1 MGTLSLAMHAEQ
13 TLMTP
18 LEGIRSLY
26 ERHSE
31 TVYRTALRVTG
42 NPADAED
49 VMQTVFMRVLH
60 LDNAIDPEATPA
72 SYFRRAATN
81 ASLDILRRK
90 TSRHEEPLDEGLGR
104 ASPESPAELKQQLR
118 RAIGQLDPKDAE
130 LFVLRFVEGLS
141 NGELAELW
149 GVEKAQI
156 AMRIFKIRQQLQ
168 QLLGE

>member
-1 MGTLSLAMHAEQ
+1 MGTLSLATHAEQ

-18 LEGIRSLY
+18 VEGVRALY

-49 VMQTVFMRVLH
+49 VLQTVFMRVLH
-60 LDNAIDPEATPA
+60 QENALDPETTPA

-81 ASLDILRRK
+81 ASLDILRRR
-90 TSRHEEPLDEGLGR
+90 TSRNEAPLDEGLGR
-104 ASPESPAELKQQLR
+104 ASPESPAVLKEQLR
-118 RAIGQLDPKDAE
+118 RAIGQLDPADAE
-130 LFVLRFVEGLS
+130 LFVLRFVEGMS

-149 GVEKAQI
+149 ELEKAQI
-156 AMRIFKIRQQLQ
+156 AMRIYRIRQQLQ
-168 QLLGE
+168 QLLCQ

>member
-1 MGTLSLAMHAEQ
+1 MGTLSLATHAEQ

-18 LEGIRSLY
+18 VEGVRALY

-49 VMQTVFMRVLH
+49 VLQTVFMRVLH
-60 LDNAIDPEATPA
+60 QENALDPETTPA

-81 ASLDILRRK
+81 ASLDILRRR
-90 TSRHEEPLDEGLGR
+90 TSRNEAPLDEGLGR
-104 ASPESPAELKQQLR
+104 ASPESPAVLKEQLR
-118 RAIGQLDPKDAE
+118 RAIGQLDPADAE
-130 LFVLRFVEGLS
+130 LFVLRFVEGMS

-149 GVEKAQI
+149 GLEKAQI
-156 AMRIFKIRQQLQ
+156 AMRIYRIRQQLQ
-168 QLLGE
+168 QFLGQ

>member
-1 MGTLSLAMHAEQ
+1 MGTLSLATYAER
-13 TLMTP
+13 TFMTP
-18 LEGIRSLY
+18 IEGVQALY

-31 TVYRTALRVTG
+31 TVYRSALRVTG

-60 LDNAIDPEATPA
+60 QEIPLDPEATPS

-81 ASLDILRRK
+81 ASLDILRRR
-90 TSRHEEPLDEGLGR
+90 TSRNEAPLDDGLGR
-104 ASPESPAELKQQLR
+104 ASPESSGVLKEQLR

-130 LFVLRFVEGLS
+130 LFVLRFVEGMS
-141 NGELAELW
+141 NGELAQLL

-156 AMRIFKIRQQLQ
+156 AMRIYRIRQQLQ
-168 QLLGE
+168 QELSR

>member
-1 MGTLSLAMHAEQ
+1 MGTLNLAAHAEQ
-13 TLMTP
+13 MVMTP
-18 LEGIRSLY
+18 LEGVRTLY

-31 TVYRTALRVTG
+31 TVYRSALRVTG

-49 VMQTVFMRVLH
+49 VLQTVFMRVLH
-60 LDNAIDPEATPA
+60 QEHPLDPEATPA

-90 TSRHEEPLDEGLGR
+90 TSRHEEPLEEGLGR
-104 ASPESPAELKQQLR
+104 ASPESPAVLKEQLR
-118 RAIGQLDPKDAE
+118 RAIGQLDPADAE

-141 NGELAELW
+141 NGELAELC

-156 AMRIFKIRQQLQ
+156 AMRIYRIRQQLQ

>member
-1 MGTLSLAMHAEQ
+1 MGTLSLATHAEQ

-18 LEGIRSLY
+18 VEGVRALY

-49 VMQTVFMRVLH
+49 VLQTVFMRVLH
-60 LDNAIDPEATPA
+60 QENALDPETTPA

-81 ASLDILRRK
+81 ASLDILRRR
-90 TSRHEEPLDEGLGR
+90 TSRNEAPLDEGLGR
-104 ASPESPAELKQQLR
+104 ASPETPAVLKEQLR
-118 RAIGQLDPKDAE
+118 RAIGQLDPADAE
-130 LFVLRFVEGLS
+130 LFVLRFVEGMS

-149 GVEKAQI
+149 ELEKAQI
-156 AMRIFKIRQQLQ
+156 AMRIYRIRQQLQ
-168 QLLGE
+168 QLLCQ

>member
-1 MGTLSLAMHAEQ
+1 MGTLSLATHAEQ

-18 LEGIRSLY
+18 VEGVRALY

-49 VMQTVFMRVLH
+49 VLQTVFMRVLH
-60 LDNAIDPEATPA
+60 QENALDPETTPA

-81 ASLDILRRK
+81 ASLDILRRR
-90 TSRHEEPLDEGLGR
+90 TSRNEAPLDEGLGR
-104 ASPESPAELKQQLR
+104 ASPESPAVLKEQLR
-118 RAIGQLDPKDAE
+118 RAIGQLDPADAE
-130 LFVLRFVEGLS
+130 LFVLRFVEGMS

-149 GVEKAQI
+149 GLEKAQI
-156 AMRIFKIRQQLQ
+156 AMRIYRIRQQLQ
-168 QLLGE
+168 QLLGQ

>member
-1 MGTLSLAMHAEQ
+1 MGTLSLAAHAEQ

-18 LEGIRSLY
+18 VEGVRTLY

-49 VMQTVFMRVLH
+49 VLQTVFLRVLH
-60 LDNAIDPEATPA
+60 LENALDPVAAPA

-81 ASLDILRRK
+81 ASLDILRRR
-90 TSRHEEPLDEGLGR
+90 TSRSEAPLDEGLGR
-104 ASPESPAELKQQLR
+104 ASPESPALLKEQLR
-118 RAIGQLDPKDAE
+118 RALGQLEPPDAE
-130 LFVLRFVEGLS
+130 LFVLRFVEGMS
-141 NGELAELW
+141 NGELAELC

-156 AMRIFKIRQQLQ
+156 AMRIYRIRQQLQ
-168 QLLGE
+168 QLLGQ